1 MAITVDLGIIRSPW
15 SMQTFEEPK
24 TYIFGPQLDSY
35 NDPDVV
41 YTNELENITFSHPIT
56 GMDYRDLYMKMI
68 ESGKAEG
75 EVIFTN
81 NPLKV
86 YDLGYINGVCIAS
99 VHEREKQKELF
110 ESFGAMVPVISLQ
123 DIGPGPWGVI
133 GSNFQILKRRLK
145 LLRMQTHCRRY

>member
-1 MAITVDLGIIRSPW
+1 M
-15 SMQTFEEPK
+15 
-24 TYIFGPQLDSY
+24 
-35 NDPDVV
+35 V

-133 GSNFQILKRRLK
+133 GSNVSDFEKGVLK
-145 LLRMQTHCRRY
+145 LLPGDADHTAEGIKNKIREVSGKDIEY